1 MRLPSFIKLPNNRKF
16 KFSARHY
23 DPIKDDLDQRISR
36 SKNTKKK
43 YFNRNTSN
51 SVSTSKLQLIIA
63 FILSFLIFGWL
74 YIGNKIFIFILL
86 IPLWFFLKKISKKR
100 G

>member
-23 DPIKDDLDQRISR
+23 DPIKDDLDQRVSI
-36 SKNTKKK
+36 SKNSKKK

-51 SVSTSKLQLIIA
+51 GINTLKLQLIIA
-63 FILSFLIFGWL
+63 FFLSFLIFGWL
-74 YIGNKIFIFILL
+74 YIGNTIFIFFLL
-86 IPLWFFLKKISKKR
+86 IPLWFFYKKLSKS
-100 G
+100 

>member
-36 SKNTKKK
+36 SINTKKK

-63 FILSFLIFGWL
+63 FLLSFLIFGWL

-86 IPLWFFLKKISKKR
+86 IPIWFFLKKISKKR